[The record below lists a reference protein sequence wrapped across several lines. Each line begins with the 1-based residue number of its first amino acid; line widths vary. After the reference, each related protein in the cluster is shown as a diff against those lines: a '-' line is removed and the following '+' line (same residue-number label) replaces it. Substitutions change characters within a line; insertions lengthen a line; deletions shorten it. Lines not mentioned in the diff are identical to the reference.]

1 MTRYSVARIAMAG
14 ALAVGAVIASCATVS
29 VSATAAAT
37 PAMAPSRHWVTSWT
51 SMPQLTETNNLPPAP
66 FAQFNNTTLRQ
77 TIRAT
82 IAGDFL
88 RLRFSNAF
96 GDIPLPITAVSVA
109 LTAGT
114 QAGVSGIQAGSSRT
128 VTFAGQSS
136 VIVPVGGQVV
146 SDLFNMKK
154 PGTVVTVKPGTIL
167 TVTMYLANGQASNK
181 ITSHPGS
188 RTTSYLL
195 NGNHVAATT
204 LPASAVKVDHW
215 YFLNGME
222 TYTEPTTFTSV
233 MVGDSLTD
241 GRGSTTNL
249 NNRWPDRLVDRL
261 QANPSTAGT
270 AIVNQAAGGNAVVS
284 GGLGPPVLKRLDRD
298 VLDQSAARSM
308 LLFEGIND
316 IGGSP
321 QTPAGQQTVT
331 NNLIAAYQEIISRAH
346 ARGLCVFGATLAP
359 FGGNGYDDAGGY
371 HEAARQAVNSWI
383 RSSGRFDAVVDFEAA
398 VRDPANPRRLLASAD
413 SGDHLHLNPAG
424 YQLLA
429 DAVPAQL
436 FSSATTCQATLN

>member
-1 MTRYSVARIAMAG
+1 MAA
-14 ALAVGAVIASCATVS
+14 ALAVGTVIASSATVS
-29 VSATAAAT
+29 ASSTATATTTAAA
-37 PAMAPSRHWVTSWT
+37 AASRHWVTSWT
-51 SMPQLTETNNLPPAP
+51 SMPQLTETGNLPPAP
-66 FAQFNNTTLRQ
+66 FTQFNNTTLRQ

-82 IAGDFL
+82 IAGDYL

-96 GDIPLPITAVSVA
+96 SDIPLPITAVSVA

-136 VIVPVGGQVV
+136 VVVPVGGQVV

-154 PGTVVTVKPGTIL
+154 PGTVLTVKPGTIL

-195 NGNHVAATT
+195 NGNHVADTT
-204 LPASAVKVDHW
+204 LPTSAVKVDHW

-222 TYTEPTTFTSV
+222 TYTEPTTFTAV

-261 QANPSTAGT
+261 QANPSTAGV

-298 VLDQSAARSM
+298 VLDQSAATSM

-321 QTPAGQQTVT
+321 QTAAGQQTVT

-346 ARGLCVFGATLAP
+346 ARGLCVFGATMTP
-359 FGGNGYDDAGGY
+359 FGGNGYDDAGGF
-371 HEAARQAVNSWI
+371 HEAARQAVNTWI
-383 RSSGRFDAVVDFEAA
+383 RGTGHFDAVVDFEAA
-398 VRDPANPRRLLASAD
+398 VRDPANPRILLASAD

-424 YQLLA
+424 YQRLA
-429 DAVPAQL
+429 DAVPVQL
-436 FSSATTCQATLN
+436 FNSATPCQPALN